1 MPEAL
6 VMGAGG
12 LGLLA
17 LIFIIAAVV
26 AVKKRQVFGTVL
38 SVLLALLLLAL
49 AGLLGAL
56 QLSVQG
62 YRALTREELA
72 AKVKVQPTGAQEFS
86 ARFILPDGREELFA
100 LSGDQ
105 LYVDARILKWKPV
118 VNLFGLHT
126 AYELDRVSGR
136 YEELEDEKTKA
147 HTVFSLSAPR
157 WLDLFKLRRQ
167 FKFLEP
173 LVDAEY
179 GSGAFISARQP
190 AEFDLMVSTTGLLLR
205 KG

>member
-6 VMGAGG
+6 VIGAGVFV
-12 LGLLA
+12 LLA
-17 LIFIIAAVV
+17 LLFIIAAVV
-26 AVKKRQVFGTVL
+26 AVKKRQAFGTVL
-38 SVLLALLLLAL
+38 SVALALLMLAL
-49 AGLLGAL
+49 AGLLGTL
-56 QLSVQG
+56 RLSVQG
-62 YRALTREELA
+62 YRALTREESA

-86 ARFILPDGREELFA
+86 ARFILPDGREELFSLA
-100 LSGDQ
+100 GDQ

-136 YEELEDEKTKA
+136 YEELEDERTKA
-147 HTVFSLSAPR
+147 HTAFSLSEPK
-157 WLDLFKLRRQ
+157 WLDLFQLRLK

-179 GSGAFISARQP
+179 GSGTFISARQP

-205 KG
+205 KE